1 MIHALGVKQR
11 LYLAITALICAA
23 LVSCARSE
31 KPELIDFE
39 LTGRVLDK
47 ETNQPVEGAY
57 AIAIYKG
64 VVASSAGVA
73 SHCVKTKGMYTG
85 KDGKFRFP
93 VEKRD
98 GYSPWNVEAITVD
111 HSHWTTDIK
120 PDRIHHLQ
128 RAEAYTDRN
137 VYMVKQ
143 DPLNPSYFGGG
154 DVYCVHAK
162 NKEDAAASVEYYK
175 VKKMQYLK
183 YHRGQSALDSI
194 DESIQRLETLDG
206 RMPDQ
211 IRAEP
216 RPPKKLN

>member
-1 MIHALGVKQR
+1 MNRPLGMRQW
-11 LYLAITALICAA
+11 LFLATALLISAA

-85 KDGKFRFP
+85 PDGKFHFP

-111 HSHWTTDIK
+111 HSYWTTDIK
-120 PDRIHHLQ
+120 PDRIHRLQ
-128 RAEAYTDRN
+128 KAEAYADRN

-143 DPLNPSYFGGG
+143 DPANPRFFGGG
-154 DVYCVHAK
+154 DINCVHAK

-175 VKKMQYLK
+175 IK
-183 YHRGQSALDSI
+183 RALYQKFGVEKNILDDFDDTI
-194 DESIQRLETLDG
+194 KTLENLDG
-206 RMPDQ
+206 RPPDA
-211 IRAEP
+211 IIAY
-216 RPPKKLN
+216 PPKAK

>member
-1 MIHALGVKQR
+1 MKHRFGMKQWF
-11 LYLAITALICAA
+11 YPATVVLISAA

-47 ETNQPVEGAY
+47 ETNQPIEGAY
-57 AIAIYKG
+57 VIAIYKG
-64 VVASSAGVA
+64 VVASSAVVS
-73 SHCVKTKGMYTG
+73 SHCIKTKGMYTG
-85 KDGKFRFP
+85 PDGKFHFP

-120 PDRIHHLQ
+120 PDRIHRLQ
-128 RAEAYTDRN
+128 KAEAYADRN

-143 DPLNPSYFGGG
+143 DANNPRYFGGG

-162 NKEDAAASVEYYK
+162 SKEDAAASVEYYK
-175 VKKMQYLK
+175 VKRAQYLK
-183 YHRGQSALDSI
+183 YNRGQPSLNNI
-194 DESIQRLETLDG
+194 DGMIRELETLDG
-206 RMPDQ
+206 RPPDAK
-211 IRAEP
+211 IAHPDEA
-216 RPPKKLN
+216 K

>member
-1 MIHALGVKQR
+1 MIHPPGMKQC
-11 LYLAITALICAA
+11 LYPATIVLICSA
-23 LVSCARSE
+23 LMSCAPSE
-31 KPELIDFE
+31 NAELIDFE

-47 ETNQPVEGAY
+47 ETNQPIEGAY
-57 AIAIYKG
+57 SIAIYKR

-93 VEKRD
+93 VEKQD

-111 HSHWTTDIK
+111 HSYWTTDIK

-128 RAEAYTDRN
+128 KAEAYTDRN
-137 VYMVKQ
+137 VYMVKL
-143 DPLNPSYFGGG
+143 DPKSPDFGGG
-154 DVYCVHAK
+154 TDVYCVHAK

-175 VKKMQYLK
+175 VKKMQYVK
-183 YHRGQSALDSI
+183 YNRGQATLDGI

-211 IRAEP
+211 IRDEP
-216 RPPKKLN
+216 RPLKKLN